1 MNASHIRR
9 GMIILFNDEPHKVLD
24 FQHRTPGNLRAFVQ
38 VRLRSLSSGT
48 SFEHRF
54 SSTENVERAI
64 LEQHEMEYLYADGE
78 LHYFMNS
85 ETFEQIPM
93 NRETLGDALDYLLPG
108 AKIQVDFFDGQP
120 IGIELPSTVDL
131 KVVQTEPELKGATAS
146 ASYKPATLETG
157 VTIQVPPFVKEGD
170 VVRVNPSDGTYQE
183 RAKS

>member
-9 GMIILFNDEPHKVLD
+9 GMIILFNGEPHRVLD

-38 VRLRSLSSGT
+38 VRLRSLSSGST
-48 SFEHRF
+48 LEHRY
-54 SSTENVERAI
+54 SSTENVERAL

-93 NRETLGDALDYLLPG
+93 NAEMLGDSLDFLQPG
-108 AKIQVDFFDGQP
+108 AKIQVDFFNGQP

-131 KVVQTEPELKGATAS
+131 KVIETEPELKGATAS
-146 ASYKPATLETG
+146 ASYKPAKLETG
-157 VTIQVPPFVKEGD
+157 VTVQVPPFVKEGD
-170 VVRVNPSDGTYQE
+170 IVRVNPADGSYQE
-183 RAKS
+183 RVKS